1 MYGVEFFISN
11 SKYTLYDS
19 SRQRIDSNYIINC
32 VLLLS
37 QFQFHTEWGHGSM
50 PGFFGLR
57 VLCGGSVPDPH
68 HRQGFPAV
76 HAVQLQSGHRLGP
89 GDTGPVGGVPSA
101 SHGEQEKG
109 TYKTIT
115 FFKKSAYVVDAKHIC
130 TA

>member
-19 SRQRIDSNYIINC
+19 SKQRIDSNYIINC

-37 QFQFHTEWGHGSM
+37 YFQFHTEWGHGST
-50 PGFFGLR
+50 PGFLGLR
-57 VLCGGSVPDPH
+57 VLCRGSVPDPH
-68 HRQGFPAV
+68 HREGLPAV

-89 GDTGPVGGVPSA
+89 GDPGQVDGVPSA

-115 FFKKSAYVVDAKHIC
+115 LKKNQLM
-130 TA
+130 

>member
-1 MYGVEFFISN
+1 MFHFQFKI
-11 SKYTLYDS
+11 TLYDS
-19 SRQRIDSNYIINC
+19 SKQRIDSNYIIIC

-37 QFQFHTEWGHGSM
+37 HFQFHTEWGHGST
-50 PGFFGLR
+50 PGFLGLR
-57 VLCGGSVPDPH
+57 VLCRGSVPDPH
-68 HRQGFPAV
+68 HREGLPAV

-89 GDTGPVGGVPSA
+89 GDPGQVDGVPSA

-115 FFKKSAYVVDAKHIC
+115 LKKKPAYVVDAKHIC